1 MQKILLYTLTLLI
14 DICQWAVFCI
24 RNVLENNLENQQII
38 RSLTKHGLASNTRL
52 AEAGFVVE
60 ETADGKLRVV
70 GIPNKDISS

>member
-1 MQKILLYTLTLLI
+1 
-14 DICQWAVFCI
+14 
-24 RNVLENNLENQQII
+24 VLENNLENQQII